1 MARLNP
7 ISPGHVVPGAP
18 SGSKP
23 RACVYFGAE
32 DGVLLP
38 EGAHP
43 GDKNSPKSTGETLLQ
58 QARGTQG
65 RASAV
70 LALAAHAQV

>member
-1 MARLNP
+1 MYL
-7 ISPGHVVPGAP
+7 
-18 SGSKP
+18 
-23 RACVYFGAE
+23 GAE

-43 GDKNSPKSTGETLLQ
+43 GDKNSPKSTGEILLQ
-58 QARGTQG
+58 RPGGHGAGPAQ
-65 RASAV
+65 SV